1 MIKSILVK
9 YIYKEYN
16 IKMAINFLNICR
28 YEFKEKGL
36 LKEEDSSNVP
46 DVYIR

>member
-1 MIKSILVK
+1 MLSNNDIFK
-9 YIYKEYN
+9 IY
-16 IKMAINFLNICR
+16 R